1 MQKVE
6 LESTLRNTLP
16 QLATLYFV
24 ARQVGHNVVIR
35 VTMCFNLQCNNVAR
49 QVEEKCFP
57 YYRTLKFVTVNV
69 SPKTKSYQAGLNS
82 FKQVISSDPVHA
94 TGITGVEFWQLNNT
108 SNSRVSETMLKRTH

>member
-49 QVEEKCFP
+49 QVEEKCCP
-57 YYRTLKFVTVNV
+57 YYWTLKLKLRVFLLGHIVAMVTYDATKLTATCSPMIRQFV
-69 SPKTKSYQAGLNS
+69 
-82 FKQVISSDPVHA
+82 
-94 TGITGVEFWQLNNT
+94 NT
-108 SNSRVSETMLKRTH
+108 MILTSTDKEWL

>member
-1 MQKVE
+1 
-6 LESTLRNTLP
+6 
-16 QLATLYFV
+16 
-24 ARQVGHNVVIR
+24 
-35 VTMCFNLQCNNVAR
+35 MCFNLQCNNVAR